1 MTSAVERFG
10 NFDLIRKVEL
20 DFTDVVVSK
29 WKSRVTGLN
38 VIHLDYEGV
47 FRQFREEPAAH

>member
-1 MTSAVERFG
+1 MTDAVERFG
-10 NFDLIRKVEL
+10 NFDLIKKVEL
-20 DFTDVVVSK
+20 DFTDVIVSK

-47 FRQFREEPAAH
+47 FRQFCEESATH